1 MWERTVRALLEPRLA
16 ERWTPLL
23 VAQGAAILMAA
34 VLISVGMASEDRPSS
49 PVLVASLFALA
60 AVWYDARRTE
70 MADRAEKR
78 EALHAA
84 LPTTRISQALAR
96 ALEPAVP
103 LAATVLVVSLAYY
116 AIGRGAVATAG
127 PWQDDL
133 LLFLGVASW
142 LLVLEAVQLT
152 AYEVQFHL
160 RRVGLGWM
168 FWIGIVLSFGLPGAI
183 FGYLLGDGT
192 MVPFIFYLALGRPGS
207 IALALVLALLFGWLS
222 VLLYRDRDAMLG
234 TC

>member
-1 MWERTVRALLEPRLA
+1 MLALLEHRLA
-16 ERWTPLL
+16 ERWVQLL
-23 VAQGAAILMAA
+23 LAEGAALLIAA
-34 VLISVGMASEDRPSS
+34 VLIAVGLTSEGRPSS
-49 PVLVASLFALA
+49 PVLVAGLFTLG

-84 LPTTRISQALAR
+84 LPATRITQALAR
-96 ALEPAVP
+96 AVEPAVP
-103 LAATVLVVSLAYY
+103 LAATALVVSLAYY
-116 AIGRGAVATAG
+116 VLARGDLAAAG
-127 PWQDDL
+127 PWRDDL
-133 LLFLGVASW
+133 LLFLGAACW
-142 LLVLEAVQLT
+142 LLVLESIQLT

-160 RRVGLGWM
+160 RRLGLGWL
-168 FWIGIVLSFGLPGAI
+168 FWIGVVISFGLPGAL

-207 IALALVLALLFGWLS
+207 IVLALVLALLFGWLS
-222 VLLYRDRDAMLG
+222 VLLYRDRDAILG